1 MLKALEIIESIINT
15 SKTIR
20 SNLESYCTD
29 TNEITNSN
37 VTYNCLNKVFWIVAQ
52 RIGNSTSDIRK
63 C

>member
-37 VTYNCLNKVFWIVAQ
+37 VTYNCLNKVF
-52 RIGNSTSDIRK
+52 
-63 C
+63 